1 MVTLII
7 LIENSYKNWVEKDF
21 FLIIKKYISK
31 KRNSQSQNQLIVEQ
45 ILHKKRVKFK
55 EKKKL

>member
-1 MVTLII
+1 M
-7 LIENSYKNWVEKDF
+7 
-21 FLIIKKYISK
+21 K